1 MKKQVVNAGK
11 VENSTIIQ
19 IQGDYIGSGSAI
31 PDFDWEKLALDM
43 NNLVKQ
49 PVYGIPHFNLED
61 IFVFQE
67 ADFKLSG
74 SVGWED
80 IGHLGDYVEDFEF
93 DRLKNDQRPLILYGD
108 FGVGKSSFLKML
120 SHRLHHSSSGYIPI
134 FVPLKE
140 LPLYDNANVVSAIK
154 SYLNIYGD
162 FRIDKLDRKVLF
174 LFDGFDEFNFYS
186 NEKEWVAKRFN
197 QLIALLRYPNVHIVI
212 SARPIL
218 FLKNDKG
225 LPHETPILRVR
236 EFNRDQVSQWL
247 EKWKRIEPNKDSGI
261 SLESLSERNLGEIT
275 KNPLLLFL
283 TAGIFDE
290 ELQEKRNYSRG
301 MIYKLFYD
309 WTIRGKFKADG
320 QAHNIPSNYREVLR
334 NIAVTIFNFGSGGEF
349 IEFERLQSLIRE
361 QQNAPLEQDFFNNIE
376 TTILVAHFFKIKEEG
391 DKKLKYIEFSHKSF
405 REYLI
410 AEKFYEFFR
419 ESFEKKSIDD
429 EKWFALGR
437 ILPMEE
443 SINFLKDLLFSLPD
457 DELRWIYDQLF
468 VRSHAISKPTQF
480 DKLLE
485 GIADTDEIKEFN
497 SVLLKSSN
505 LSVWSYILLILIYTG
520 FKEQLKIKTYHSPFA
535 SLNYHFCSS
544 RTFAILSKTSYP
556 QNWPLI
562 KKYLDQ
568 LTLSGANLSHIDLS
582 YASLEGAILEKTE
595 IGNASFTKAKL
606 NKVVISDCKFHFVS
620 LDGSKCHGTHFIK
633 SSFRQVSFE
642 KAEFIDAEFKD
653 VDFVNADFS
662 SAVLENCIFENCSF
676 RNVIWDSAKKTNC
689 KGILGDVI

>member
-49 PVYGIPHFNLED
+49 PVYGIPHLNLED

-67 ADFKLSG
+67 ADLKLSG

-80 IGHLGDYVEDFEF
+80 IGHLGDYLEDLEF
-93 DRLKNDQRPLILYGD
+93 DRLKNDRRPLILYGD

-162 FRIDKLDRKVLF
+162 FRIDILDRKVLF

-236 EFNRDQVSQWL
+236 EFNSDQVSQWL
-247 EKWKRIEPNKDSGI
+247 EKWKRIEQNKNSGI

-275 KNPLLLFL
+275 KNPLLLFM

-309 WTIRGKFKADG
+309 RTIRGKFKADG
-320 QAHNIPSNYREVLR
+320 QAHIIPSNYREVLR

-349 IEFERLQSLIRE
+349 IEFERLQRLIRE

-419 ESFEKKSIDD
+419 ESFAKKSIED

-437 ILPMEE
+437 ILPVEE
-443 SINFLKDLLFSLPD
+443 IIDFLKDLLFSLPD

-468 VRSHAISKPTQF
+468 ARSHAISKPTQF

-485 GIADTDEIKEFN
+485 GIADTEEIKEFN

-520 FKEQLKIKTYHSPFA
+520 LKERLKIETFYSPFA

-544 RTFAILSKTSYP
+544 RTFAILNKTSYP
-556 QNWPLI
+556 GNWPLI
-562 KKYLDQ
+562 KKYLDR
-568 LTLSGANLSHIDLS
+568 LTLSGATLSLIDLS

-595 IGNASFTKAKL
+595 IGKASFTKAKL
-606 NKVVISDCKFHFVS
+606 NKAMISGSKFHYVS
-620 LDGSKCHGTHFIK
+620 LDGSKCFGTHFIK

-642 KAEFIDAEFKD
+642 KAEFKDAVFKD

-662 SAVLENCIFENCSF
+662 SAVLENCTFENCTF

-689 KGILGDVI
+689 KGI